1 MHDRCTREERRATFG
16 ASLPISERPFLDRRY
31 VNRAPARA
39 RVRMHVNRIARA
51 RRSSGNI
58 DFRVPGRV
66 TDVAIRI
73 GRRGGM
79 SDVTVGQ
86 SSRGASC
93 ERA

>member
-1 MHDRCTREERRATFG
+1 
-16 ASLPISERPFLDRRY
+16 
-31 VNRAPARA
+31 
-39 RVRMHVNRIARA
+39 MHVNRIARA

-73 GRRGGM
+73 GRRGGT

-86 SSRGASC
+86 SARRELRTRLDSRDGDASSI
-93 ERA
+93 ERDGDIVPDSVPTARPA